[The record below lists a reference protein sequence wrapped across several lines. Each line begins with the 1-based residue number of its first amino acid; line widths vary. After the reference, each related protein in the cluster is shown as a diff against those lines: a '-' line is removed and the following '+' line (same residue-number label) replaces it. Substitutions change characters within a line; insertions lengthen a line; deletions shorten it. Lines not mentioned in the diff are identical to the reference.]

1 MTPDELEHLVSEA
14 ASGSPTEPRLADRI
28 TSIEVIHHE

>member
-1 MTPDELEHLVSEA
+1 MTPSELEYLVSEA

-28 TSIEVIHHE
+28 TSIEVVHHD